1 MHRSDGT
8 LDFARAQA
16 ARADVDVLR
25 LAVHK
30 RAYTLDIRLPLALRL
45 QMRMA
50 DIHAGHLALCTDFAN
65 TCHGVH
71 LLHGAVKESLINS
84 APPS

>member
-1 MHRSDGT
+1 MQESDGA
-8 LDFARAQA
+8 LDLAGAQA

-25 LAVHK
+25 LAVYN
-30 RAYTLDIRLPLALRL
+30 RTYTLDIRLPLALRL

-50 DIHAGHLALCTDFAN
+50 DIHAGHFTFCTDFAN

-71 LLHGAVKESLINS
+71 LLRGAVKESLINS

>member
-25 LAVHK
+25 LAVHN
-30 RAYTLDIRLPLALRL
+30 RAYTLIFGFHLRFVFKCEWLTFMPDISPFAQISQTLA
-45 QMRMA
+45 M
-50 DIHAGHLALCTDFAN
+50 GYTSFA
-65 TCHGVH
+65 
-71 LLHGAVKESLINS
+71 AQ
-84 APPS
+84 